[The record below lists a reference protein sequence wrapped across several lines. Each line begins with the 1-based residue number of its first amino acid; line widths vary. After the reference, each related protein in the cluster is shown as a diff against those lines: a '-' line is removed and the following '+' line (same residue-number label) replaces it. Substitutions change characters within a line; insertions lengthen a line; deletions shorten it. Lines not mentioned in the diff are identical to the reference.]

1 MDKIDEKRIR
11 NALAFDDLTEEE
23 KAKRHILGRLYGPI
37 ADVVRPTRNGRKY
50 SEELWEKVFDN
61 PIMKEKF
68 RNKVMYGEL
77 GHPEDRTEVD
87 MSKVAVCMPEAPKKD
102 RDGHL
107 IGYFD
112 ILDTPNGRIL
122 KTLCDYGSTLGVSSR
137 GTGDVVEG
145 LDGEEEVDPDTY
157 ECECWDIVLVPAV
170 ESARLAFTEGLSKKG
185 RLPLREALEKQIG
198 SASEEDR
205 AVMEDAV
212 KALGLGGKAEGECE
226 SAEAEGPEAKEAK
239 APEAKAEEA
248 KAPEAKA
255 EEAKAPEA
263 EAPECKEA
271 DGKPEDGKPVDE
283 GKAEC
288 ESAVKEEGKPMD
300 YESARALIKKEF
312 GSDLTPELYR
322 ELTKAFGSGEGEES
336 KEECVGGS
344 DGRRADNPDRPKEG
358 EGLREEAADGGSE
371 VANSLKEALKA
382 NAGKDREI
390 KELKERLAVG
400 DAKVSELEGESA
412 RQKSAMA
419 RMSKV
424 ALRAKEAER
433 KVSAL
438 EERLKARDAR
448 LRLLSAKAREADGSA
463 LRESLAKK
471 DGEIAALS
479 KQVEELRKGNAE
491 LKSSLGKAKGASLR
505 ESASLRERAE
515 KAEKSAA
522 GYMAF
527 AEKAASRYL
536 ETKATAFGISPRD
549 VRRRL
554 PENYTLDDIDRACES
569 LRSYSL
575 RVGKLP
581 FAVGDG
587 ATIAVRESKPGNGL
601 SLPKGNGDDDLDEAT
616 LRLAGISGD

>member
-212 KALGLGGKAEGECE
+212 KALGLGGKAEEGCE
-226 SAEAEGPEAKEAK
+226 SAEAEAKEPEATE
-239 APEAKAEEA
+239 AEEA
-248 KAPEAKA
+248 E
-255 EEAKAPEA
+255 APEA
-263 EAPECKEA
+263 EAPEGKEA
-271 DGKPEDGKPVDE
+271 DGKPADGKPVDE

-288 ESAVKEEGKPMD
+288 ESADKEEGKPMD

-322 ELTKAFGSGEGEES
+322 ELTKSFGSAEGEES

-358 EGLREEAADGGSE
+358 EGLREEAADGGAD

-390 KELKERLAVG
+390 KELKEKLAVG

-438 EERLKARDAR
+438 EERLKARNAR
-448 LRLLSAKAREADGSA
+448 LRLLSAKAREADGPM

>member
-1 MDKIDEKRIR
+1 MSFPCKGFLHTWEGDMDKIDEKRIR

-68 RNKVMYGEL
+68 QNKVMYGEL

-87 MSKVAVCMPEAPKKD
+87 MTKVAVCMPEAPKKD
-102 RDGHL
+102 KDGHL

-198 SASEEDR
+198 SASDEDR

-212 KALGLGGKAEGECE
+212 KALGLGGKAE
-226 SAEAEGPEAKEAK
+226 EAK
-239 APEAKAEEA
+239 APETEA
-248 KAPEAKA
+248 TVVET
-255 EEAKAPEA
+255 
-263 EAPECKEA
+263 KEA
-271 DGKPEDGKPVDE
+271 DVKTECE

-288 ESAVKEEGKPMD
+288 ESADKEEGKPMD
-300 YESARALIKKEF
+300 YESAKALIKKEF

-322 ELTKAFGSGEGEES
+322 ELTKTLGSAEGEVKE
-336 KEECVGGS
+336 EECVGGS
-344 DGRRADNPDRPKEG
+344 DGRRADNPDRPNEG
-358 EGLREEAADGGSE
+358 EGLREEAADGGAD

-448 LRLLSAKAREADGSA
+448 LRLLSAKAREDDGSA
-463 LRESLAKK
+463 LRESLAEK
-471 DGEIAALS
+471 DGEIASLS

-505 ESASLRERAE
+505 ESASLKERAE

-522 GYMAF
+522 GYMAL

-587 ATIAVRESKPGNGL
+587 ATIAVRESKSGSRL

-616 LRLAGISGD
+616 LRLAGISED

>member
-11 NALAFDDLTEEE
+11 NALAFEDLTEEE
-23 KAKRHILGRLYGPI
+23 KAKRHILGRLYGPV

-102 RDGHL
+102 KDGHL

-185 RLPLREALEKQIG
+185 RLPLKEALERQIG

-212 KALGLGGKAEGECE
+212 KALGLGGKAEEIK
-226 SAEAEGPEAKEAK
+226 EAKVTDVEAKEEAEAKEADEK
-239 APEAKAEEA
+239 PACEA
-248 KAPEAKA
+248 
-255 EEAKAPEA
+255 
-263 EAPECKEA
+263 
-271 DGKPEDGKPVDE
+271 
-283 GKAEC
+283 KAEC
-288 ESAVKEEGKPMD
+288 ESAIKEEEGKPMD
-300 YESARALIKKEF
+300 YESAKALIKKEF

-322 ELTKAFGSGEGEES
+322 ELTKTLGSDEGEVKE
-336 KEECVGGS
+336 EECVGGS
-344 DGRRADNPDRPKEG
+344 DGRRADNPDRPNEG
-358 EGLREEAADGGSE
+358 EGLLGEAADGGAD

-424 ALRAKEAER
+424 AIRAKEAER

-448 LRLLSAKAREADGSA
+448 LRLLSAKAREADGA
-463 LRESLAKK
+463 GLRESLAMK

-505 ESASLRERAE
+505 ESASLKERAE

-522 GYMAF
+522 GYMAL
-527 AEKAASRYL
+527 AEKAASKYL
-536 ETKATAFGISPRD
+536 ETKATAFGISPKD

-587 ATIAVRESKPGNGL
+587 ATIAVRESKSGSML
-601 SLPKGNGDDDLDEAT
+601 SLPKGNGDDDLDDAT
-616 LRLAGISGD
+616 LRLAGISED

>member
-11 NALAFDDLTEEE
+11 NALAFDDLTEGE

-87 MSKVAVCMPEAPKKD
+87 MTKVAVCMPEAPKKD
-102 RDGHL
+102 KDGHL

-198 SASEEDR
+198 SASDEDR

-212 KALGLGGKAEGECE
+212 KALGLDGKAEGVRE
-226 SAEAEGPEAKEAK
+226 SAEAEAKEADDK
-239 APEAKAEEA
+239 S
-248 KAPEAKA
+248 
-255 EEAKAPEA
+255 
-263 EAPECKEA
+263 A
-271 DGKPEDGKPVDE
+271 DGKPIDE

-288 ESAVKEEGKPMD
+288 ESATKEEGKPMD

-322 ELTKAFGSGEGEES
+322 ELTKAFGSAEGEVTE
-336 KEECVGGS
+336 EECVGGS

-358 EGLREEAADGGSE
+358 EGLREEAADGGAD

-400 DAKVSELEGESA
+400 DAKVSELERESA
-412 RQKSAMA
+412 KQKSAMA

-438 EERLKARDAR
+438 EERLKARNER
-448 LRLLSAKAREADGSA
+448 LRLLSAKAREADGPM

-491 LKSSLGKAKGASLR
+491 LESSLGKAKGASLK

-522 GYMAF
+522 GYMAL

-587 ATIAVRESKPGNGL
+587 ATIAVRESKSGSRL

>member
-11 NALAFDDLTEEE
+11 NALAFDDLTEGE

-102 RDGHL
+102 KDGHL

-212 KALGLGGKAEGECE
+212 KALGLGGKAEETK
-226 SAEAEGPEAKEAK
+226 EAETKEPETPEAEAKE
-239 APEAKAEEA
+239 
-248 KAPEAKA
+248 
-255 EEAKAPEA
+255 PEA
-263 EAPECKEA
+263 EAPEGKEA
-271 DGKPEDGKPVDE
+271 DGKPTDGKPVDE

-288 ESAVKEEGKPMD
+288 ESALKEEGKPMD

-358 EGLREEAADGGSE
+358 EGLREEAADGGSS

-448 LRLLSAKAREADGSA
+448 LRLLSAKAREADGPA

>member
-87 MSKVAVCMPEAPKKD
+87 MTKVAVCMPEAPKKD
-102 RDGHL
+102 KDGHL

-185 RLPLREALEKQIG
+185 RLPLREALERQIG

-212 KALGLGGKAEGECE
+212 KALGLGGKAEETKAE
-226 SAEAEGPEAKEAK
+226 EAEAPEAKEAD
-239 APEAKAEEA
+239 AK
-248 KAPEAKA
+248 PI
-255 EEAKAPEA
+255 
-263 EAPECKEA
+263 
-271 DGKPEDGKPVDE
+271 DE

-300 YESARALIKKEF
+300 YESAKALIKKEF
-312 GSDLTPELYR
+312 GSDLTPELYK
-322 ELTKAFGSGEGEES
+322 ELTKTLGSAEGEVKE
-336 KEECVGGS
+336 EECVGGS
-344 DGRRADNPDRPKEG
+344 DGRRADNPDRPNEG
-358 EGLREEAADGGSE
+358 EGLREEAADGGAD

-412 RQKSAMA
+412 RQKSALA

-448 LRLLSAKAREADGSA
+448 LRLLSAKAKEADKAKESDGSA
-463 LRESLAKK
+463 LRESLAGK
-471 DGEIAALS
+471 DVEIASLS

-505 ESASLRERAE
+505 ESASLKERAE

-522 GYMAF
+522 GYMAL

-587 ATIAVRESKPGNGL
+587 ATIAVRESKSGSRL

-616 LRLAGISGD
+616 LRLAGISED

>member
-11 NALAFDDLTEEE
+11 NALAFEDLTEEE
-23 KAKRHILGRLYGPI
+23 KAKRHILGRLYGPV

-87 MSKVAVCMPEAPKKD
+87 MTKVAVCMPEAPKKD
-102 RDGHL
+102 KDGHL

-185 RLPLREALEKQIG
+185 RLPLKEALERQIG

-212 KALGLGGKAEGECE
+212 KALGLGGKAEGACE
-226 SAEAEGPEAKEAK
+226 SDEG
-239 APEAKAEEA
+239 KAEEA
-248 KAPEAKA
+248 EA

-263 EAPECKEA
+263 EATEEKEA
-271 DGKPEDGKPVDE
+271 DVKPMDE

-288 ESAVKEEGKPMD
+288 ESAIKEEGKPMD

-312 GSDLTPELYR
+312 GSDLTPELYK
-322 ELTKAFGSGEGEES
+322 ELTKTLGSAEGEAIE
-336 KEECVGGS
+336 EECVGGS
-344 DGRRADNPDRPKEG
+344 DGRRADNPDRPNEG
-358 EGLREEAADGGSE
+358 EGLREEAADGGAD

-448 LRLLSAKAREADGSA
+448 LRLLSAKAREADGA
-463 LRESLAKK
+463 GLRESLAMK

-505 ESASLRERAE
+505 ESASLKERAE

-522 GYMAF
+522 GYMAL
-527 AEKAASRYL
+527 AEKAASKYL
-536 ETKATAFGISPRD
+536 ETKATAFGISPKD

-587 ATIAVRESKPGNGL
+587 ATIAVRESKSGSRL

-616 LRLAGISGD
+616 LRLAGISED

>member
-23 KAKRHILGRLYGPI
+23 KAKRHILGRLYGPV

-87 MSKVAVCMPEAPKKD
+87 MTKVAVCMPEAPKKD
-102 RDGHL
+102 KDGHL

-185 RLPLREALEKQIG
+185 RLPLKEALERQIG

-212 KALGLGGKAEGECE
+212 KALGLGGKAEETKE
-226 SAEAEGPEAKEAK
+226 AEATDVEAKEEAEAKEAK
-239 APEAKAEEA
+239 
-248 KAPEAKA
+248 
-255 EEAKAPEA
+255 
-263 EAPECKEA
+263 EA
-271 DGKPEDGKPVDE
+271 DEEPACEA
-283 GKAEC
+283 KAEC
-288 ESAVKEEGKPMD
+288 ESAIKEEEGKPMD
-300 YESARALIKKEF
+300 YESAKALIKKEF

-322 ELTKAFGSGEGEES
+322 ELTKTLGSDEGEVKE
-336 KEECVGGS
+336 EECVGGS
-344 DGRRADNPDRPKEG
+344 DGRRADNPDRPNEG
-358 EGLREEAADGGSE
+358 EGLLGEAADGGAD

-433 KVSAL
+433 RVSAL

-448 LRLLSAKAREADGSA
+448 LRLLSAKAREADGA
-463 LRESLAKK
+463 GLRESLAMK

-505 ESASLRERAE
+505 ESASLKERAE
-515 KAEKSAA
+515 RAEKSAA
-522 GYMAF
+522 GYMAL

-587 ATIAVRESKPGNGL
+587 ATIAVRESKSGSRL
-601 SLPKGNGDDDLDEAT
+601 SLPKGNGDDDLDDAT
-616 LRLAGISGD
+616 LRLAGISED

>member
-11 NALAFDDLTEEE
+11 NALAFEDLTEEE
-23 KAKRHILGRLYGPI
+23 KAKRHILGRLYGPV

-87 MSKVAVCMPEAPKKD
+87 MTKVAVCMPEAPKKD
-102 RDGHL
+102 KDGHL

-185 RLPLREALEKQIG
+185 RLPLKEALERQIG

-212 KALGLGGKAEGECE
+212 KALGLGGKAE
-226 SAEAEGPEAKEAK
+226 EAKEAE
-239 APEAKAEEA
+239 ATGVEAKEEAEEA
-248 KAPEAKA
+248 DEKPACEA
-255 EEAKAPEA
+255 
-263 EAPECKEA
+263 
-271 DGKPEDGKPVDE
+271 
-283 GKAEC
+283 KAEC
-288 ESAVKEEGKPMD
+288 ESAIKEEEGKPMD
-300 YESARALIKKEF
+300 YESAKALIKKEF

-322 ELTKAFGSGEGEES
+322 ELTKTFGSAEGEVKE
-336 KEECVGGS
+336 EECVGGS
-344 DGRRADNPDRPKEG
+344 DGRRADNPDRPNGG
-358 EGLREEAADGGSE
+358 EGLLGEAADGGAD

-448 LRLLSAKAREADGSA
+448 LRLLSAKAREADGA
-463 LRESLAKK
+463 GLRESLAMK

-505 ESASLRERAE
+505 ESASLKERAE
-515 KAEKSAA
+515 RAEKSAA
-522 GYMAF
+522 GYMAL

-587 ATIAVRESKPGNGL
+587 ATIAVRESKSGSRL
-601 SLPKGNGDDDLDEAT
+601 SLPKGNGDDDLDDAT
-616 LRLAGISGD
+616 LRLAGISED

>member
-11 NALAFDDLTEEE
+11 NALAFEDLTEEE
-23 KAKRHILGRLYGPI
+23 KAKRHILGRLYGPV

-102 RDGHL
+102 KDGHL

-170 ESARLAFTEGLSKKG
+170 ESARLAFTEGLSKE
-185 RLPLREALEKQIG
+185 RRVPLREALERQIG

-212 KALGLGGKAEGECE
+212 KALGLGGKAEE
-226 SAEAEGPEAKEAK
+226 
-239 APEAKAEEA
+239 
-248 KAPEAKA
+248 A

-263 EAPECKEA
+263 EPEGKEA
-271 DGKPEDGKPVDE
+271 DGKPMDE

-288 ESAVKEEGKPMD
+288 ESADKEEGKPMD

-322 ELTKAFGSGEGEES
+322 ELTKAFGSAEGEVKE
-336 KEECVGGS
+336 EECVGGS

-358 EGLREEAADGGSE
+358 EGLREEAADGGAD

-448 LRLLSAKAREADGSA
+448 LRLLSAKAREADGSG
-463 LRESLAKK
+463 LRESLAEK

-491 LKSSLGKAKGASLR
+491 LESSLGKAKGASLK

-522 GYMAF
+522 GYMAL

-587 ATIAVRESKPGNGL
+587 ATIAVKESKSGSRL

-616 LRLAGISGD
+616 LRLAGISKD

>member
-11 NALAFDDLTEEE
+11 NALAFEDLTEEE
-23 KAKRHILGRLYGPI
+23 KAKRHILGRLYGPV

-87 MSKVAVCMPEAPKKD
+87 MTKVAVCMPEAPKKD
-102 RDGHL
+102 KDGHL

-170 ESARLAFTEGLSKKG
+170 ESSRLAFTEGLSKKG
-185 RLPLREALEKQIG
+185 RLPLKEALERQIG

-212 KALGLGGKAEGECE
+212 KALGLGGKAEEAE
-226 SAEAEGPEAKEAK
+226 EAEATGVEAKEEAEAKEADVK
-239 APEAKAEEA
+239 PACEE
-248 KAPEAKA
+248 
-255 EEAKAPEA
+255 
-263 EAPECKEA
+263 
-271 DGKPEDGKPVDE
+271 
-283 GKAEC
+283 KAEC
-288 ESAVKEEGKPMD
+288 ESAIKEEEGKPMD
-300 YESARALIKKEF
+300 YESAKALIKKEF

-322 ELTKAFGSGEGEES
+322 ELTKTLGSAEGEVKE
-336 KEECVGGS
+336 EECVGGS

-358 EGLREEAADGGSE
+358 EGLREEAADGGAD

-419 RMSKV
+419 RISKV

-433 KVSAL
+433 RVSAL
-438 EERLKARDAR
+438 EERLKAKDAR
-448 LRLLSAKAREADGSA
+448 LRLLSAKAREADGA
-463 LRESLAKK
+463 GLRESLAMK

-505 ESASLRERAE
+505 ESASLKERAE

-522 GYMAF
+522 GYMAL

-536 ETKATAFGISPRD
+536 ETKATAFGISPKD

-587 ATIAVRESKPGNGL
+587 ATIAVRESKSGSRL
-601 SLPKGNGDDDLDEAT
+601 SLPKGNGDDDLDDAT
-616 LRLAGISGD
+616 LRLAGISED

>member
-11 NALAFDDLTEEE
+11 NALAFEDLTEEE
-23 KAKRHILGRLYGPI
+23 KAKRHILGRLYGPV

-87 MSKVAVCMPEAPKKD
+87 MTKVAVCMPEAPKKD
-102 RDGHL
+102 KDGHL

-185 RLPLREALEKQIG
+185 RLPLREALERQIG

-212 KALGLGGKAEGECE
+212 KALGLGGKAEEIK
-226 SAEAEGPEAKEAK
+226 EAKATDVEAKEEAEAKEADEK
-239 APEAKAEEA
+239 PACEA
-248 KAPEAKA
+248 
-255 EEAKAPEA
+255 
-263 EAPECKEA
+263 
-271 DGKPEDGKPVDE
+271 
-283 GKAEC
+283 KAEC
-288 ESAVKEEGKPMD
+288 ESAIKEEEGKPMD

-322 ELTKAFGSGEGEES
+322 ELTKTLGSAEGEAI

-344 DGRRADNPDRPKEG
+344 DGRRADNPDRPNEG
-358 EGLREEAADGGSE
+358 EGLLGEAADGGAD

-448 LRLLSAKAREADGSA
+448 LRLLSAKAREADGA
-463 LRESLAKK
+463 GLRESLAKK

-505 ESASLRERAE
+505 ESASLKERAE

-522 GYMAF
+522 GYMAL

-587 ATIAVRESKPGNGL
+587 ATIAVRESKSGSRL

-616 LRLAGISGD
+616 LRLAGISED

>member
-11 NALAFDDLTEEE
+11 DALAFEDLTEEE
-23 KAKRHILGRLYGPI
+23 KAKRHILGRLYGPV

-102 RDGHL
+102 KDGHL

-185 RLPLREALEKQIG
+185 SLPLREALERQIG

-212 KALGLGGKAEGECE
+212 KALGLDGKAEDVRE
-226 SAEAEGPEAKEAK
+226 SAEGKAAEAEGQ
-239 APEAKAEEA
+239 
-248 KAPEAKA
+248 
-255 EEAKAPEA
+255 EA
-263 EAPECKEA
+263 EAPEGNEA
-271 DGKPEDGKPVDE
+271 DGKTEDE
-283 GKAEC
+283 GKAEF
-288 ESAVKEEGKPMD
+288 ESADKEEIKPMD

-312 GSDLTPELYR
+312 GFDLTPELYR
-322 ELTKAFGSGEGEES
+322 ELTKPFGSAEGEVT

-344 DGRRADNPDRPKEG
+344 DGHRADNPDRPKEG
-358 EGLREEAADGGSE
+358 EGLREEAADGGAD

-400 DAKVSELEGESA
+400 DAKVSELERESA
-412 RQKSAMA
+412 MQKSAMA

-424 ALRAKEAER
+424 AVRAKEAER

-438 EERLKARDAR
+438 EERLKARNER
-448 LRLLSAKAREADGSA
+448 LRLLSAKAREVDGPG

-491 LKSSLGKAKGASLR
+491 LESSLGKAKGASLK

-522 GYMAF
+522 GYMAL
-527 AEKAASRYL
+527 AEKAAGRYL
-536 ETKATAFGISPRD
+536 ETKATAFGISPKD

-554 PENYTLDDIDRACES
+554 PENFTLDDIDRACES

-587 ATIAVRESKPGNGL
+587 ATIAVKESKSGSRL

>member
-1 MDKIDEKRIR
+1 MVAKFVEFSNARCFLHTWEGDMDKIDEKRIR
-11 NALAFDDLTEEE
+11 NALAFEDLTEEE
-23 KAKRHILGRLYGPI
+23 KAKRHILGRLYGPV

-50 SEELWEKVFDN
+50 SEELWEKVFNN

-102 RDGHL
+102 KDGHL

-157 ECECWDIVLVPAV
+157 DCECWDIVLVPAV

-185 RLPLREALEKQIG
+185 SLPLREALERQIG

-212 KALGLGGKAEGECE
+212 KALGLGGKAEGGCE
-226 SAEAEGPEAKEAK
+226 SAEAEAAEAK
-239 APEAKAEEA
+239 AD
-248 KAPEAKA
+248 
-255 EEAKAPEA
+255 EA
-263 EAPECKEA
+263 EAPEGKEA
-271 DGKPEDGKPVDE
+271 DGKPLDE
-283 GKAEC
+283 AKAEC
-288 ESAVKEEGKPMD
+288 ESAGKEEGKPMD

-312 GSDLTPELYR
+312 GSDLTPELYK
-322 ELTKAFGSGEGEES
+322 ELTKTFGSAEGEAIE
-336 KEECVGGS
+336 EECVGGS
-344 DGRRADNPDRPKEG
+344 DGRRADNPDRPNEG
-358 EGLREEAADGGSE
+358 EGLREEAADGGAD

-412 RQKSAMA
+412 MQKAAMA

-438 EERLKARDAR
+438 EERLKARNER
-448 LRLLSAKAREADGSA
+448 LRLLSAKAREVDGSG

-505 ESASLRERAE
+505 ESASLKERAE

-522 GYMAF
+522 GYMAL

-536 ETKATAFGISPRD
+536 ETKATAFGISPKD

-587 ATIAVRESKPGNGL
+587 ATIAVKESKSGSRL

-616 LRLAGISGD
+616 LRLAGISED

>member
-11 NALAFDDLTEEE
+11 NALAFEDLTEEE
-23 KAKRHILGRLYGPI
+23 KAKRHILGRLYGPV

-87 MSKVAVCMPEAPKKD
+87 MTKVAVCMPEAPKKD
-102 RDGHL
+102 KDGHL

-185 RLPLREALEKQIG
+185 RLPLKEALERQIG

-212 KALGLGGKAEGECE
+212 KALGLGGKAEEIK
-226 SAEAEGPEAKEAK
+226 EAKATDVEAKEEAEAKEA
-239 APEAKAEEA
+239 EEA
-248 KAPEAKA
+248 DEKPACEA
-255 EEAKAPEA
+255 
-263 EAPECKEA
+263 
-271 DGKPEDGKPVDE
+271 
-283 GKAEC
+283 KAEC
-288 ESAVKEEGKPMD
+288 ESAIKEEEGKPMD
-300 YESARALIKKEF
+300 YESAKALIKKEF

-322 ELTKAFGSGEGEES
+322 ELTKTLGSDEGEVKE
-336 KEECVGGS
+336 EECVGGS
-344 DGRRADNPDRPKEG
+344 DGRRADNPDRPNEG
-358 EGLREEAADGGSE
+358 EGLLGEAADGGAD

-448 LRLLSAKAREADGSA
+448 LRLLSAKAREADGA
-463 LRESLAKK
+463 GLRESLAKK

-505 ESASLRERAE
+505 ESASLKERAE

-522 GYMAF
+522 GYMAL

-587 ATIAVRESKPGNGL
+587 ATIAVRESKSGSRL

-616 LRLAGISGD
+616 LRLAGISED

>member
-11 NALAFDDLTEEE
+11 NALAFDDLTEGE

-102 RDGHL
+102 KDGHL

-198 SASEEDR
+198 SASDEDR

-212 KALGLGGKAEGECE
+212 KALGLGGKAEGGCE
-226 SAEAEGPEAKEAK
+226 SAEAETPE
-239 APEAKAEEA
+239 PET
-248 KAPEAKA
+248 
-255 EEAKAPEA
+255 PEA
-263 EAPECKEA
+263 EAPEAKEA
-271 DGKPEDGKPVDE
+271 DDKPADDKPIDE

-288 ESAVKEEGKPMD
+288 ESAGKEEGKPMD

-322 ELTKAFGSGEGEES
+322 ELTKSFGSGEGEES

-344 DGRRADNPDRPKEG
+344 DGRRADNPDRPNEG
-358 EGLREEAADGGSE
+358 EGLREEAADGGAD

-448 LRLLSAKAREADGSA
+448 LRLLSAKAREDDGSA